1 MISEDDLI
9 ARYFAPMAG
18 QGGLGLRDD
27 AALVAIPDDEE
38 LVVTTDALAAG
49 VHFFADDAPNSIAR
63 KALRVNLSD
72 LAAKGAKPAGFLL
85 SLALPKDWRE
95 EWLADFA
102 AALAKDARDC
112 RCPLLGGDT
121 IRSPDGLF
129 LSITAFGTVP
139 RGTMVRR
146 DRARASDRLYVSG
159 TIGDAAA
166 GLALHQGSPEWAAGL
181 DADARGFLVDRYL
194 HPQPRLALAPILR
207 AHASAAM
214 DISDGLV
221 GDLTKMLRVSG
232 LSAKVELLRIPFS
245 DAARA
250 ALAADPSLRDLLL
263 AGGDDYEI
271 LCTIPADRC
280 QSLEREAQAARVI
293 VTKIGEV
300 TAAAAA
306 PSFIDQEGRTVS
318 FAHGSFSHF

>member
-1 MISEDDLI
+1 
-9 ARYFAPMAG
+9 
-18 QGGLGLRDD
+18 
-27 AALVAIPDDEE
+27 
-38 LVVTTDALAAG
+38 
-49 VHFFADDAPNSIAR
+49 
-63 KALRVNLSD
+63 
-72 LAAKGAKPAGFLL
+72 
-85 SLALPKDWRE
+85 
-95 EWLADFA
+95 
-102 AALAKDARDC
+102 
-112 RCPLLGGDT
+112 
-121 IRSPDGLF
+121 LF

-232 LSAKVELLRIPFS
+232 LSAKVELLRISFS

-280 QSLEREAQAARVI
+280 QSFELEAQAARVI
-293 VTKIGEV
+293 ITSIGEV
-300 TAAAAA
+300 TEAAGA
-306 PSFIDQEGRTVS
+306 PNFIDQEGRTVS